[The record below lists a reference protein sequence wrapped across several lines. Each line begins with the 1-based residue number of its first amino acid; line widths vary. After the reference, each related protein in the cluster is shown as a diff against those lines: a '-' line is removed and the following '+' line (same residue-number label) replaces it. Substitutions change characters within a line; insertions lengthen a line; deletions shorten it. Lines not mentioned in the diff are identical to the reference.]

1 MPQNENS
8 PQLYPSHDT
17 DQHYWHGIIER
28 MHDQGNEHLVFKAGK
43 LLDLIETGR
52 PNLSGQTV
60 SAESYYK
67 LLGEY
72 ICSSERNGKP
82 VVPLDSDV
90 ISLLVAAAYPQEDA
104 SVYNFIISPEKGIYS
119 AA

>member
-82 VVPLDSDV
+82 VVSLDKDV
-90 ISLLVAAAYPQEDA
+90 ISLLVATAYPQEDA
-104 SVYNFIISPEKGIYS
+104 SVYNFISPEEGINS